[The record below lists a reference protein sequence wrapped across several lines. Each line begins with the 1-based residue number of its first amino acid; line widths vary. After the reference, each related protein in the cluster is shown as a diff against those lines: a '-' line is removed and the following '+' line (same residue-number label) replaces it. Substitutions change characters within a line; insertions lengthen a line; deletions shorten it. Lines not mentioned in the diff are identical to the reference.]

1 VCARLRPAAGARFA
15 RLAPAVPLSYVVRMT
30 HVNAALPDTA
40 RDDGGA
46 RRLQR
51 AATTRYVTP
60 HPHPT
65 PLLPYLR
72 RWACR
77 RLPGP
82 RPRLLRARAA
92 ETAVRGA
99 GPDAIGSK
107 AELAKA
113 LGIERP
119 LKKNKDKG
127 DAALKSCLEAIA
139 RA

>member
-1 VCARLRPAAGARFA
+1 MC
-15 RLAPAVPLSYVVRMT
+15 
-30 HVNAALPDTA
+30 
-40 RDDGGA
+40 
-46 RRLQR
+46 
-51 AATTRYVTP
+51 
-60 HPHPT
+60 
-65 PLLPYLR
+65 
-72 RWACR
+72 
-77 RLPGP
+77 
-82 RPRLLRARAA
+82 
-92 ETAVRGA
+92 GA